1 MWITGKTFSEALHV
15 AKMDAGTFAKAIR
28 QLGKL
33 VRMLIQAALKLGK
46 DTFADSLSRK
56 PSCLMR
62 GLPFL
67 SPLLLRGLE
76 SSTDVHGD
84 EGEPL
89 WAACPDGAGARVE
102 LKPSQIGFSHRSCSA
117 HFQDG
122 RTLRSTLTEILAG
135 EVSPRNIEEL
145 RVFWHQ
151 GTYYTLGNR
160 RLCVYRL
167 LEHCR
172 PNTKILVRVVSESE
186 AEAWGWKPGVALA
199 SGLLCSSRPALRA
212 LEMESVRS
220 AAEPHS
226 TSKPPLEQPGAIG
239 YWHHLRAAC
248 QEDHSRVSRLQGLTR
263 TFDPPLLRRNTR
275 SEEGQTSNV
284 AVVCCLGSVV
294 SSCIGSLMCEKIM
307 KARPYPFYT
316 QKVHLEFGGFATAT
330 AMLFVV
336 GILSSRPQDW
346 GETRDVDGKEEELQP
361 QIAGLFVGWSIKT
374 VAALTAGVFQSW
386 LGGLV
391 SKRLSTV
398 VRSVAQCL
406 SLLIVYFFGDLVLR
420 GLAFDWIVGA
430 AAIVVALSVQ
440 VFTLAGQRRK
450 EASG

>member
-1 MWITGKTFSEALHV
+1 M
-15 AKMDAGTFAKAIR
+15 
-28 QLGKL
+28 
-33 VRMLIQAALKLGK
+33 
-46 DTFADSLSRK
+46 
-56 PSCLMR
+56 MR

-135 EVSPRNIEEL
+135 EVSPCNIEEL

-212 LEMESVRS
+212 LVKPSPFKMLVSTSNHSRTRGRTNLLPDGGRVPLYCFGTRVRS
-220 AAEPHS
+220 SA
-226 TSKPPLEQPGAIG
+226 
-239 YWHHLRAAC
+239 
-248 QEDHSRVSRLQGLTR
+248 
-263 TFDPPLLRRNTR
+263 
-275 SEEGQTSNV
+275 
-284 AVVCCLGSVV
+284 
-294 SSCIGSLMCEKIM
+294 
-307 KARPYPFYT
+307 KARRRA
-316 QKVHLEFGGFATAT
+316 HL
-330 AMLFVV
+330 
-336 GILSSRPQDW
+336 S
-346 GETRDVDGKEEELQP
+346 
-361 QIAGLFVGWSIKT
+361 
-374 VAALTAGVFQSW
+374 
-386 LGGLV
+386 
-391 SKRLSTV
+391 
-398 VRSVAQCL
+398 CL
-406 SLLIVYFFGDLVLR
+406 
-420 GLAFDWIVGA
+420 A
-430 AAIVVALSVQ
+430 
-440 VFTLAGQRRK
+440 QRRWK
-450 EASG
+450 A